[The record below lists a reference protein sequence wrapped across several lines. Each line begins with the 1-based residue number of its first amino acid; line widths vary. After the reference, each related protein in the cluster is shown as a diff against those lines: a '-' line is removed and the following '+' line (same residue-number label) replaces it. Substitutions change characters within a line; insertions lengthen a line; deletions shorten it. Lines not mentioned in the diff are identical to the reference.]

1 MPQFNTFSVAETAG
15 RGRQEKQQEQANA
28 LIMDARK
35 YELDE
40 TKQRANTEWLA
51 GASKYAIDNPGAL
64 GALVEEGKRRG
75 IFAPEFNAASI
86 DPSSL
91 PQIHQEA
98 ITALGGFEYTDETVD
113 NRTMQRDTLS
123 NKLTPVSATPRG
135 PTSPE
140 ANFAKRQ
147 DLVSRYGEDSPQVR
161 TFDAYVRAP
170 QYQTV
175 NQVPTQMT
183 PSRNT
188 PLSTLES
195 ESAAAAEI
203 AMAEGEGG
211 RGRVQQ
217 PDGSYVAV
225 AGTEADIKE
234 KEARKKRGAGAYMK
248 SIQAQTVV
256 EDTTRL
262 REQLQAGRVPF
273 RREAA
278 LQEKLDPLLQS
289 EDYRNAISLIESV
302 KGNVGID
309 SLLRI
314 KASGAGLG
322 QVPQTQLD
330 MLSRLLGEL
339 DLKQGEEQFTRTW
352 DRMEQIYTEI
362 MNTADEELAQ
372 LEMTRPDIFQIGDQ
386 EDTPVLRYNA
396 QGKRIQ

>member
-1 MPQFNTFSVAETAG
+1 MAG
-15 RGRQEKQQEQANA
+15 
-28 LIMDARK
+28 
-35 YELDE
+35 
-40 TKQRANTEWLA
+40 
-51 GASKYAIDNPGAL
+51 
-64 GALVEEGKRRG
+64 
-75 IFAPEFNAASI
+75 
-86 DPSSL
+86 
-91 PQIHQEA
+91 
-98 ITALGGFEYTDETVD
+98 LGGPEYTDVSKEDVPYAQKNREGQVSQVGLSGRVSKTWVNPETK
-113 NRTMQRDTLS
+113 TMWAMSPDGTAFDTGAPAQQYAYGRMETGQGTVPFDPS
-123 NKLTPVSATPRG
+123 DPY
-135 PTSPE
+135 
-140 ANFAKRQ
+140 AN
-147 DLVSRYGEDSPQVR
+147 
-161 TFDAYVRAP
+161 
-170 QYQTV
+170 QTV
-175 NQVPTQMT
+175 LPGTDTGSMAN
-183 PSRNT
+183 
-188 PLSTLES
+188 
-195 ESAAAAEI
+195 AANRMK
-203 AMAEGEGG
+203 MAEGEGG
-211 RGRVQQ
+211 RGRSQQ
-217 PDGSYVAV
+217 PDGSYTPV